1 MSGFDQKKWR
11 EFGLSSTA
19 IGNRK
24 TIYLLIVV
32 LLTAGTSAYINMP
45 RESFPEVQIPS
56 IYVNIPYP
64 GNSPEIIE
72 EKIIKPFENELNTIT
87 GIEKISST
95 AIQDFATL
103 EIEFD
108 FKVSPKDGKRYVE
121 EALTDARANK
131 NFAQDLPVEP
141 TIQEMDVNEFP
152 IININLSG
160 DYPVSFLKKKAET
173 LQDLIEGIPEIN
185 AVEIRGVQE
194 KKVKIEIRKFDAEAK
209 QVGFSDVESALQSE
223 NITTGAG
230 NLQIDGVDHF
240 VIIEGKYEDYQ
251 DLNELVVKHEDAK
264 NIYLRDIANV
274 SFGDTDTTSFARQN
288 GSPVVML
295 DVKKR
300 GGANIIKAIDQIKEL
315 IRNAKNKLIPNDIDI
330 TYTNDQ
336 SIQIRSQISN
346 LENSIIFGVILV
358 VGVLLFFLGFRNA
371 LFVGVAIPLSMF
383 ISFLLLNLAGVS
395 LNIMV
400 LFSLVLALGMLVDNG
415 IVVVEN
421 VYRLM
426 DEGMGRFEATKK
438 GVGEVAWP
446 IIASTATTL
455 AAFVPLALWP
465 GIMGEFMQYLPITL
479 MIVLGSSL
487 LVALV
492 INPVLIAV
500 LMKTEQP
507 VPNRKKSLVYFVVL
521 GLLGTICYLTDI
533 LWLGNVLL
541 LIGFLVLLYNFLLNP
556 ATKKFQS
563 TFLPFL
569 EKNYQLFL
577 NYVMLGKRPRFVIMG
592 TFLILVLSIF
602 LIAIFPPKVLF
613 FPDNQP
619 NYLNVFVELPVG
631 TNINKTNATTIE
643 VKEIIDSVLSSP
655 KTKNSSESYYSVYN
669 TRKVKSKDGKK
680 VIEKIPFIESVIE
693 QVGKGTSDPM
703 EGPSFGETPNKAR
716 ITVSFCEF
724 SQRRGNNTSEVKKEI
739 EAALMNRFNSDVKI
753 VVDKE
758 KNGPPQ
764 EPPIN
769 IEITGSDNFAEL
781 ILESNKIRQYLDT
794 MNIPGVQKLKL
805 NVDLNKAEIKIKINR
820 EYAKRTGLSTGQIS
834 STIRTALFGK
844 DVSTYTEGEEN
855 FDINIRFENSNRS
868 ALSSVLDHKVM
879 FMNNRGKKL
888 KIPISAVVDKID
900 VVYKHN
906 AIKRKDLT
914 NMVTISSAVQEGYN
928 PNELVEIVKTK
939 LNTYLDTPNGIN
951 FTESGYEFKFTGQ
964 IKDQEKEMA
973 FLSTALLVAVF
984 LIMLILVTQFNSFS
998 TPFIILFSVLLS
1010 LSGVFFGIVIA
1021 RNDFVI
1027 IMTMIGII
1035 SLAGIVVNNAIV
1047 LVDYTNL
1054 IRKRKRKELELEET
1068 ERLPIEEVKK
1078 SIILG
1083 GKRRLRPVLLTAV
1096 TTILGLLPL
1105 ALGLNINF
1113 ITLITEL
1120 DPQLFIGGDN
1130 VIFFGPMS
1138 LTIIYGL
1145 TFATFL
1151 TLVAVP
1157 VMYYFIYKFKLW
1169 IYDKFN
1175 WTLRSNI

>member
-24 TIYLLIVV
+24 TIYLLIIV

-45 RESFPEVQIPS
+45 RESFPEVQIPT

-108 FKVSPKDGKRYVE
+108 FKISPKDGKRYVE

-131 NFAQDLPVEP
+131 NFAQDLPLEP

-160 DYPVSFLKKKAET
+160 DYPVAFLKLKAEY
-173 LQDLIEGIPEIN
+173 LKDLIEGVPEIN
-185 AVEIRGVQE
+185 AVEIRGVQD

-209 QVGFSDVESALQSE
+209 QVSFSDVESALQSE

-230 NLQIDGVDHF
+230 NIQIDGIDHF
-240 VIIEGKYEDYQ
+240 VIIEGKYQDYELIN
-251 DLNELVVKHEDAK
+251 DLVVKHEDSK
-264 NIYLRDIANV
+264 NIYLRDIATV

-300 GGANIIKAIDQIKEL
+300 GGANIIKAIDQIKEI
-315 IRNAKNKLIPNDIDI
+315 IREARDKHIPKDIDI

-336 SIQIRSQISN
+336 SIKIRSQISN

-426 DEGMGRFEATKK
+426 DGGMGRFEATKK

-455 AAFVPLALWP
+455 AAFIPLALWP

-487 LVALV
+487 MVALV

-507 VPNRKKSLVYFVVL
+507 EPNKKKSLISFAVL
-521 GLLGTICYLTDI
+521 SSISVIMYLLKI
-533 LWLGNVLL
+533 LWLGNILF
-541 LIGFLVLLYNFLLNP
+541 LIGFLILLYNFFLNP
-556 ATKKFQS
+556 ATKKFQAS
-563 TFLPFL
+563 FLPLL
-569 EKNYQLFL
+569 EKYYQQFL
-577 NYVMLGKRPRFVIMG
+577 YAVMIGKRPRYVILG

-602 LIAIFPPKVLF
+602 MIAVFPPKVLF

-631 TNINKTNATTIE
+631 TNINKTNAKALE
-643 VKEIIDSVLSSP
+643 VKSIIDSVLHSP
-655 KTKNSSESYYSVYN
+655 ISKNNTDSYYSVYN
-669 TRKVKSKDGKK
+669 TNKVSNGNNRITER
-680 VIEKIPFIESVIE
+680 VPFIESVIE

-703 EGPSFGETPNKAR
+703 QGPSYGETPNKAR

-724 SQRRGNNTSEVKKEI
+724 SHRKGINTSKVKKEI
-739 EAALMNRFNSDVKI
+739 ELSLMNRFNSDVKI

-769 IEITGSDNFAEL
+769 IEITGSENFESL
-781 ILESNKIRQYLDT
+781 IAESNKIRQYLDT
-794 MNIPGVQKLKL
+794 LNIPGIQKLKL

-820 EYAKRTGLSTGQIS
+820 EYAKRAGLSTGQIS

-844 DVSTYTEGEEN
+844 DVSTYTKGDEN
-855 FDINIRFENSNRS
+855 FDINIRFDDKNRGG
-868 ALSSVLDHKVM
+868 LSSILDHKIM

-888 KIPISAVVDKID
+888 KIPISAVVENID
-900 VVYKHN
+900 IVYKHN
-906 AIKRKDLT
+906 AIKRQDLT
-914 NMVTISSAVQEGYN
+914 NMVTIFSGVREGYN
-928 PNELVEIVKTK
+928 PNELVEIVKEK
-939 LNTYLDTPNGIN
+939 IDAYLLTSNGVN
-951 FTESGYEFKFTGQ
+951 FIKKGFEYEFTGQ
-964 IKDQEKEMA
+964 IKDQEKEMS
-973 FLSTALLVAVF
+973 FLSTALLIALF

-1054 IRKRKRKELELEET
+1054 LRKRKRKELDLEET

-1078 SIILG
+1078 AIILG
-1083 GKRRLRPVLLTAV
+1083 GKRRLRPVLLTAI

-1113 ITLITEL
+1113 ITLITNL
-1120 DPQLFIGGDN
+1120 DAQLFFGGDN

-1151 TLVAVP
+1151 TLIAVP

-1169 IYDKFN
+1169 VYDRFN